1 MKWNIVVVLLF
12 SLIMIQAADAQKSAK
27 RIKITGVVVDANN
40 NPVEGVVIFVDDVKT
55 DEVTNSK
62 GEYSIKVS
70 PDAKK
75 LTVLTSYNDIKEIEI
90 NGNRVINFKLD
101 KVIPGSV
108 EQKEKES
115 ESVDI
120 GYGTVKKE
128 QSAGGSKKINV
139 NKTRTRTYSNIYE
152 MIKSEVPGVQVV
164 GTSVRLLQGS
174 GSFTS
179 SEEPLFVVDGTIVN
193 QIGNIDPS
201 QVRSISLLKGADA
214 SIYGSRGANG
224 VIVIITIK

>member
-1 MKWNIVVVLLF
+1 MATGLL
-12 SLIMIQAADAQKSAK
+12 I
-27 RIKITGVVVDANN
+27 
-40 NPVEGVVIFVDDVKT
+40 
-55 DEVTNSK
+55 
-62 GEYSIKVS
+62 
-70 PDAKK
+70 
-75 LTVLTSYNDIKEIEI
+75 
-90 NGNRVINFKLD
+90 FKLD

-115 ESVDI
+115 ENVDI

-174 GSFTS
+174 DHLLQAKNHF
-179 SEEPLFVVDGTIVN
+179 
-193 QIGNIDPS
+193 
-201 QVRSISLLKGADA
+201 SL
-214 SIYGSRGANG
+214 
-224 VIVIITIK
+224 

>member
-1 MKWNIVVVLLF
+1 MKWNIVVILLL
-12 SLIMIQAADAQKSAK
+12 SLISIQVVDAQKSVK
-27 RIKITGVVVDANN
+27 KIKITGVVVDANN
-40 NPVEGVVIFVDDVKT
+40 RPVEGAVLLIDDVKT
-55 DEVTNSK
+55 DAITNSK
-62 GEYSIKVS
+62 GKYSIKVS

-128 QSAGGSKKINV
+128 QSAGGAKKINV

-164 GTSVRLLQGS
+164 GNSVRLLQGS

-224 VIVIITIK
+224 VIVITTIK